1 MLTSEFFTPYNMML
15 VIPVGLAGL
24 MLMPLLYRGLVDAV
38 MPWRELSAD
47 ELPSRVWTYEERR
60 KMVARRNEER
70 MASAR
75 EAWRR
80 GDPNAA
86 AMIGRRRSDYEA
98 LGIPFPGDD
107 EQQKAM

>member
-1 MLTSEFFTPYNMML
+1 MLASEFFTPYNIML

-24 MLMPLLYRGLVDAV
+24 MLMPLLYRGLADAI
-38 MPWRELSAD
+38 MPWRELTED
-47 ELPSRVWTYEERR
+47 EIPSRAWTDEERR
-60 KMVARRNEER
+60 RMVIRRNEER

-80 GDPNAA
+80 GDPSAT

-98 LGIPFPGDD
+98 LGIPFPG
-107 EQQKAM
+107 EEEKNTI

>member
-1 MLTSEFFTPYNMML
+1 MLASELFSPYNIML
-15 VIPVGLAGL
+15 IIPVGLAGL

-38 MPWRELSAD
+38 MPWHDLTTD
-47 ELPSRVWTYEERR
+47 DLPSRAWTDEERR
-60 KMVARRNEER
+60 RMVVRRNEER

-86 AMIGRRRSDYEA
+86 SMIGRRRSDYEA
-98 LGIPFPGDD
+98 LGIPFPGEDD
-107 EQQKAM
+107 NQSV

>member
-1 MLTSEFFTPYNMML
+1 MLASDVFTSQNML
-15 VIPVGLAGL
+15 LIVPVGLAGL
-24 MLMPLLYRGLVDAV
+24 MLMPLLFRGLADAI
-38 MPWRELSAD
+38 MPWNELREED
-47 ELPSRVWTYEERR
+47 VPVRVWSDDERR
-60 KMVARRNEER
+60 KMIIRRNEDR

-80 GDPNAA
+80 GDPNAP

-107 EQQKAM
+107 EKLV

>member
-1 MLTSEFFTPYNMML
+1 MLASELFSPYNMML
-15 VIPVGLAGL
+15 IIPVGLAGL

-38 MPWRELSAD
+38 MPWHDLTTD
-47 ELPSRVWTYEERR
+47 DLPSRAWTDEERR
-60 KMVARRNEER
+60 RMVVRRNEER

-86 AMIGRRRSDYEA
+86 SMIGRRRSDYEA
-98 LGIPFPGDD
+98 LGIPFPSEDD
-107 EQQKAM
+107 NQSV

>member
-1 MLTSEFFTPYNMML
+1 MIASEFFTPYNMML
-15 VIPVGLAGL
+15 AIPVGLAGL
-24 MLMPLLYRGLVDAV
+24 MLMPLLYRGLADAV
-38 MPWRELSAD
+38 MPWRELSDDA
-47 ELPSRVWTYEERR
+47 LPNRVWTDEERR
-60 KMVARRNEER
+60 KMVIRRNEER

-98 LGIPFPGDD
+98 LGISFPGDD
-107 EQQKAM
+107 ENKLA